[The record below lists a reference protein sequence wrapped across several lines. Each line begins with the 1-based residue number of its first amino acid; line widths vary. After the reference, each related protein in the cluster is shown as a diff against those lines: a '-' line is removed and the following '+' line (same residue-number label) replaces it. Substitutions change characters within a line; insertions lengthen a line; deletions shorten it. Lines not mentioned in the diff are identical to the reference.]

1 MVKYYHD
8 KTPKIQCFVKDTFM
22 LQAAPEGESQNQ
34 NDTEVLV
41 PVCVRDEAFQIC
53 EESTESGRWECTL
66 LKLL

>member
-34 NDTEVLV
+34 NDTEVLCLSV
-41 PVCVRDEAFQIC
+41 SEMRHFKYVRKVQKVADGNAHC
-53 EESTESGRWECTL
+53 
-66 LKLL
+66 